1 MNIDFFPSMMGTLC
15 AKLRKRWLKIPNVE
29 TFTLQL
35 QKKQVTLQ
43 G

>member
-1 MNIDFFPSMMGTLC
+1 MNIDFFPSMMGTSC
-15 AKLRKRWLKIPNVE
+15 AKLRKRWLKIPNVG
-29 TFTLQL
+29 TFVRRL